1 MNVYLVGGAVR
12 NRLLK
17 LPVTERDWVVVGA
30 TPEEM
35 LLLGYKKV
43 GKNFPVFLHPE
54 TKEEYALA
62 RTERKMAEGHTGFAC
77 YASPDVT
84 LEEDLLRR
92 DLTINAIACNDKGDL
107 IDPYQGEKDL
117 NQLILRHVSE
127 AFIEDPLRVLRVAR
141 FAAQFAHLGFSIDS
155 VTLDLMTKISQ
166 SGELL
171 TLSPERVWKETQK
184 ALLSPSP
191 HIYFQVLKHCSAIL
205 VLFPEIDT
213 LCSPLRCPL
222 SHGLSTLSIAAKLT
236 DQKEVRF
243 AALCHI
249 LGKKLTEYDVLGT
262 HDRAVLKRVPL
273 CDLNKIEQLCERLK
287 LPNLFRELL
296 KHTLKYRGLV
306 RIINR
311 LSFPLLLN
319 FFDELDLWRKPYR
332 LEQLILISK
341 ADESTEGGVE
351 GKHDYQAQYVREAFN
366 IARAV
371 SVKKIL
377 EGGFR
382 KEAIQKELT
391 RRRNQALD
399 QWQKQKT

>member
-141 FAAQFAHLGFSIDS
+141 FAAQLAHLGFSIDS
-155 VTLDLMTKISQ
+155 ETLDLMTKISQ

-171 TLSPERVWKETQK
+171 TLSPERVWKETEK

-205 VLFPEIDT
+205 VLFP
-213 LCSPLRCPL
+213 
-222 SHGLSTLSIAAKLT
+222 
-236 DQKEVRF
+236 
-243 AALCHI
+243 
-249 LGKKLTEYDVLGT
+249 
-262 HDRAVLKRVPL
+262 
-273 CDLNKIEQLCERLK
+273 KI
-287 LPNLFRELL
+287 
-296 KHTLKYRGLV
+296 
-306 RIINR
+306 
-311 LSFPLLLN
+311 
-319 FFDELDLWRKPYR
+319 
-332 LEQLILISK
+332 
-341 ADESTEGGVE
+341 
-351 GKHDYQAQYVREAFN
+351 
-366 IARAV
+366 
-371 SVKKIL
+371 
-377 EGGFR
+377 
-382 KEAIQKELT
+382 
-391 RRRNQALD
+391 
-399 QWQKQKT
+399 